1 MRLPTLAGIG
11 LIVVGVIILL
21 FGGSFTTRESVMEMG
36 GMTVTVEERNPI
48 LPWVGGIA
56 VIAGIGLVVMG
67 ARRQA

>member
-21 FGGSFTTRESVMEMG
+21 FGGSFTTRENVMEMG
-36 GMTVTVEERNPI
+36 GITVTAEERNPI

-56 VIAGIGLVVMG
+56 VIAGIGLVVVG

>member
-21 FGGSFTTRESVMEMG
+21 FGGSFTTRENVMEMG

>member
-21 FGGSFTTRESVMEMG
+21 FGGSFTTRENVMEMG
-36 GMTVTVEERNPI
+36 GMTVTAEERNPI

>member
-11 LIVVGVIILL
+11 LIVAGVIIFL
-21 FGGSFTTRESVMEMG
+21 FGGSFTTRENVMEMG
-36 GMTVTVEERNPI
+36 GITVTAEERHPI

-67 ARRQA
+67 ARRQG